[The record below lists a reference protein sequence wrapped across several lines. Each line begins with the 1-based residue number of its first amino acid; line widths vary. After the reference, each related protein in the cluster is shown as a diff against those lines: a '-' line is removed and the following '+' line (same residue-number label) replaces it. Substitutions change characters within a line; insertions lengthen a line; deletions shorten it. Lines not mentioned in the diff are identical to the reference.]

1 MAIKLPTPIE
11 IYFASGNATD
21 AAAFEQCFA
30 PDAVVRDEAKTITG
44 LVAIKAWRSE
54 TKKKYRFTAEPVAI
68 ADRDGKVVVTAK
80 VSDQPRPHLRGSRR
94 QDRFAQDRLTRRR
107 LELSRSL
114 RASTQPHA
122 MAFSPQYAGTW
133 TT

>member
-80 VSDQPRPHLRGSRR
+80 VSGNFPGSPINLDHTFDV
-94 QDRFAQDRLTRRR
+94 QGDRIV
-107 LELSRSL
+107 SL
-114 RASTQPHA
+114 KI
-122 MAFSPQYAGTW
+122 G
-133 TT
+133 